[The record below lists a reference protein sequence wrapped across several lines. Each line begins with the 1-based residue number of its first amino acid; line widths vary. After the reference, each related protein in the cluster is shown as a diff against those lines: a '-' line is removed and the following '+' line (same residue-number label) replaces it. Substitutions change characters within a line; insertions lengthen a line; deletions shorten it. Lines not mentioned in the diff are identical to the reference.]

1 MTQKSNELTIDNRKA
16 YHEYFIQDKF
26 EAGIALKGSEV
37 KSIRDGRANL
47 AEAFVRAMNGE
58 VYLVNLHISTYKF
71 TYDLIPDSTRTRK
84 LLLKKSEIN
93 RLLGQ
98 LSRKGLACIPLRMY
112 FKRGF
117 VKVEI
122 ALALK
127 KKMHDK
133 REVIK
138 NKIQKR
144 EIDKAV
150 KNHIRR
156 GKN

>member
-1 MTQKSNELTIDNRKA
+1 MTKESTVENRKA
-16 YHEYFIQDKF
+16 YHEFFIQDKF

-47 AEAFVRAMNGE
+47 AEAFVRVMNGE
-58 VYLVNLHISTYKF
+58 VYLVNLHISTYAF
-71 TYDLIPDSTRTRK
+71 THDLIPDTSRTRK
-84 LLLKKSEIN
+84 LLLKTSEIN
-93 RLLGQ
+93 RIIGQ
-98 LSRKGLACIPLRMY
+98 LSRKGLACIPLKMY

-122 ALALK
+122 GLALK
-127 KKMHDK
+127 KKLHDK
-133 REVIK
+133 RSVIK

-144 EIDKAV
+144 EIDKAM
-150 KNHIRR
+150 KSHLRR

>member
-1 MTQKSNELTIDNRKA
+1 MPNELTIENRKA
-16 YHEYFIQDKF
+16 WHEFFIQDKF

-47 AEAFVRAMNGE
+47 AEAFVRVMNGE
-58 VYLVNLHISTYKF
+58 IYLVNLHISTYKF
-71 TYDLIPDSTRTRK
+71 THDLIPDATRTRK
-84 LLLKKSEIN
+84 LLLKKTEIN
-93 RLLGQ
+93 RMIGQ
-98 LSRKGLACIPLRMY
+98 LSRKGLACIPLKMY

-122 ALALK
+122 ALAQK
-127 KKMHDK
+127 KKLHDK
-133 REVIK
+133 RETIK

-150 KNHIRR
+150 KNQMRR
-156 GKN
+156 GKS